1 MGMYV
6 DLDRYEIGQ
15 LMEGAKLL
23 RQYVQDI
30 AESAPWD
37 DWSSDLRDT
46 QNLVEK
52 MESLYAEA
60 VD

>member
-1 MGMYV
+1 MMC
-6 DLDRYEIGQ
+6 DFDRYEIGQ

-23 RQYVQDI
+23 HQYVQDI

>member
-1 MGMYV
+1 MNV
-6 DLDRYEIGQ
+6 DLDRYEIGR
-15 LMEGAKLL
+15 LWEGAKLL
-23 RQYVQDI
+23 HEQVKDI

-52 MESLYAEA
+52 MGSLYAEA